1 LIWAH
6 LDVTAEKLLIS
17 ARLVATISGGVRQLC
32 GLDLGSYA
40 KRICETEQ
48 CEHIGERALWS
59 ALVRGL
65 WQGLRGWGAR
75 SRRGGRGAGLHKVC
89 GGEGKKQRQG
99 KKAEPLKAA
108 ARAVC

>member
-1 LIWAH
+1 MIWAH

-65 WQGLRGWGAR
+65 WQGLRGYTRFA
-75 SRRGGRGAGLHKVC
+75 GGRGKSKGRA
-89 GGEGKKQRQG
+89 KKQSR
-99 KKAEPLKAA
+99 
-108 ARAVC
+108 